1 MRTVVKWTGAIGLS
15 ILAHAGG
22 AALLRPGAEEV
33 LVAGGEITEIALL
46 GNAFEDTIESGD
58 PDETIDPIEEIEPAE
73 TIEPVSQDIVAETA
87 EAIQP
92 QTADV
97 TVPLEDLPPVIDDNP
112 MVTAAIAPV
121 EEIKPIEEPERKPEP
136 EPEPKKAEE
145 KKPEKKIE
153 KPKPKP
159 KKIVRKKP
167 GVTAQT
173 STAQVKG
180 KQDGAENG
188 TSAKATGK
196 GRASARQAG
205 NAAVSNYPGKVRSR
219 LSRAIRYPSEAKRE
233 RLRGTALVRFTV
245 SQSGN
250 VSGVSLA
257 RSAGSPVLDKAALAT
272 VSRAAPFPKIPEG
285 SGRNSWTFTVPVSF
299 KR

>member
-1 MRTVVKWTGAIGLS
+1 MRTVVKWTGAIALS

-33 LVAGGEITEIALL
+33 LVAGGEVTEIALI
-46 GNAFEDTIESGD
+46 GNAFEDTIEAGD
-58 PDETIDPIEEIEPAE
+58 PDETIDPVEEAEPVEA
-73 TIEPVSQDIVAETA
+73 IEPVSQEVVAETA
-87 EAIQP
+87 EAVQP
-92 QTADV
+92 QVADV
-97 TVPLEDLPPVIDDNP
+97 TVPAEDLRPVIDENP
-112 MVTAAIAPV
+112 MVTAAVAPV
-121 EEIKPIEEPERKPEP
+121 EEIEPIEEPEKKP
-136 EPEPKKAEE
+136 EPEPKKVEE
-145 KKPEKKIE
+145 KKLEKKVE

-196 GRASARQAG
+196 GYASARQAG

-245 SQSGN
+245 SQGGN

-257 RSAGSPVLDKAALAT
+257 RSAGSPILDKAALAT
-272 VSRAAPFPKIPEG
+272 VSRAAPFPKIPDG
-285 SGRNSWTFTVPVSF
+285 AGRSSWTFTVPVSF